1 MMHVFLSLP
10 HPKHVCIKAAQNIT
24 MCHDLDPNSDECQ
37 GLFTCTLFKYILY
50 LICKCM
56 SGLHSLNAL
65 ILKSWREVGGGLLTL
80 THNNLLYLGALIGV
94 APSIVN
100 TKKLMLSP
108 FTKTFILFFKMSKI
122 WYSIM
127 HLWQHL
133 TCSSYKYEICWIT
146 SGKF

>member
-1 MMHVFLSLP
+1 
-10 HPKHVCIKAAQNIT
+10 
-24 MCHDLDPNSDECQ
+24 MCHDLDPKSDECQ

-56 SGLHSLNAL
+56 SGLHSLNAF

-80 THNNLLYLGALIGV
+80 THNNLIYLCALMV
-94 APSIVN
+94 WPIVLL
-100 TKKLMLSP
+100 TKKPNINSDFTFQKLMLST
-108 FTKTFILFFKMSKI
+108 FTKTFILFLKMSKI

-133 TCSSYKYEICWIT
+133 TCNSYKYEICWMT
-146 SGKF
+146 SGEF